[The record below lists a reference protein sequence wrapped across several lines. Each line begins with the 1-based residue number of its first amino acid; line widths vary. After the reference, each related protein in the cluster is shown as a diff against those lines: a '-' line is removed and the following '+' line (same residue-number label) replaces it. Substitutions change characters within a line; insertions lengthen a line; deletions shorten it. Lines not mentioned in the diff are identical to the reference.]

1 MKKEEKPKTSKAQE
15 IKIRYEPDRM
25 IFEIEGK
32 EFYLNRGTASFLFG
46 RNVEIQFEDLQ
57 GEGED
62 LGELATLEN
71 YVTVIRLMKKGLNL
85 DHAARFLGY
94 PQEKVRNFIGLIQRK
109 KGYYDPNDFKK
120 EMDRQ
125 ANAED
130 YVKRKSTGRE
140 RPGEEPGRAFIDLLI
155 LRNDLRKGLK
165 NKQIAELFEVDEKDF
180 DKFMEKNQKYLD
192 LLI

>member
-1 MKKEEKPKTSKAQE
+1 MKKEEKPKMSKAQE
-15 IKIRYEPDRM
+15 IKICYEPDRM

-32 EFYLNRGTASFLFG
+32 ELYLNKGTASFLFG

-71 YVTVIRLMKKGLNL
+71 YVTVIRLMKKGLTL
-85 DHAARFLGY
+85 DQAGQILGY
-94 PQEKVRNFIGLIQRK
+94 SQEKVRNFIGIVQRRK
-109 KGYYDPNDFKK
+109 NYYDPNDLER
-120 EMDRQ
+120 EMDKQ
-125 ANAED
+125 ADED
-130 YVKRKSTGRE
+130 YVKRKFTGKE

-165 NKQIAELFEVDEKDF
+165 NKEISELFEVDEKDF
-180 DKFMEKNQKYLD
+180 ERFMQVNQKYLD
-192 LLI
+192 LIK

>member
-1 MKKEEKPKTSKAQE
+1 MKKEKKSQAQ

-25 IFEIEGK
+25 IFEVEGK
-32 EFYLNRGTASFLFG
+32 EFFLNKETASFLFG
-46 RNVEIQFEDLQ
+46 RNVEIQFEALQ
-57 GEGED
+57 GKDED

-85 DHAARFLGY
+85 DHAALFLGY
-94 PQEKVRNFIGLIQRK
+94 PQEKVRNFIGIVQRR